1 MFLIMRIYYI
11 LCLIT
16 TLHNINYINTL
27 WAIYM
32 IYKLTE
38 CSIRVTALLEYHD
51 HVLSIDPVHVGFAHN
66 SMILN
71 PVSSKPLY
79 WGY

>member
-1 MFLIMRIYYI
+1 
-11 LCLIT
+11 
-16 TLHNINYINTL
+16 
-27 WAIYM
+27 M